1 MSASSSIGRTIFQG
15 FFIII
20 AVMLAFGANTFITE
34 QAQKKAELE
43 SLELVLRDL
52 GDSVD
57 ELQDFSAYSAGA
69 FDAALVAY
77 GELSGR
83 SPYDRDAVRTALL
96 RVDRNTLQLPM
107 AAYKDMLYSGDLT
120 VVRNRNLRDSIG
132 RFYENVE
139 HRLSVIENNNRV
151 HIDGHLI
158 PALFERGLILPHFA
172 GDTGQAETNMANG
185 AINSQ
190 LGAGFSHRRDPL
202 WNFPVDSRE
211 WRTLRS
217 TLLAAAQSYAVSENF
232 ANDMIVEA
240 QRLEDAIVIYLNER
254 SF

>member
-1 MSASSSIGRTIFQG
+1 MSASSSFGRTIFQG
-15 FFIII
+15 FVIIV

-34 QAQKKAELE
+34 EAQKRAELD

-57 ELQDFSAYSAGA
+57 ELQEFSGYSAGA

-77 GELSGR
+77 GELSGH
-83 SPYDRDAVRTALL
+83 SPYDKNAVRTALL
-96 RVDRNTLQLPM
+96 RINRNTLQLPM

-120 VVRNRNLRDSIG
+120 VIRDRHLRDSIG
-132 RFYENVE
+132 RFYEAVE
-139 HRLSVIENNNRV
+139 YRLSIIENNNRV
-151 HIDGHLI
+151 HIDGQLV

-172 GDTGQAETNMANG
+172 GDTGQDATNMANG
-185 AINSQ
+185 AINSK

-202 WNFPVDSRE
+202 WNFPIDSRE

-217 TLLAAAQSYAVSENF
+217 TLLAAAQSYAISENF
-232 ANDMIVEA
+232 ANDMILEA
-240 QRLEDAIVIYLNER
+240 QRLEDAIVIYLNDR
-254 SF
+254 

>member
-1 MSASSSIGRTIFQG
+1 MSAGSSFGRTIFQG
-15 FFIII
+15 FVIII

-34 QAQKKAELE
+34 QAQKKAELD

-52 GDSVD
+52 GDSVN
-57 ELQDFSAYSAGA
+57 ELKDFSHYSAGA

-83 SPYDRDAVRTALL
+83 APYDKNAVRTALL

-107 AAYKDMLYSGDLT
+107 AAYRDMVYTGDLN
-120 VVRNRNLRDSIG
+120 VIRDRYLRDSIG
-132 RFYENVE
+132 RFYETVE

-151 HIDGHLI
+151 HIDGQLI
-158 PALFERGLILPHFA
+158 PAMYERGLILPHFA
-172 GDTGQAETNMANG
+172 GDTGQNETNMANG

-190 LGAGFSHRRDPL
+190 LGPGFSHRRDPL

-232 ANDMIVEA
+232 ANEMIQEA

-254 SF
+254 

>member
-1 MSASSSIGRTIFQG
+1 MSASSSFGRTIFQG
-15 FFIII
+15 FVIIV

-34 QAQKKAELE
+34 EAQKRAELD

-57 ELQDFSAYSAGA
+57 ELQEFSGYSAGA

-83 SPYDRDAVRTALL
+83 SPYDKNAVRTALL
-96 RVDRNTLQLPM
+96 RINRNTLQLPM

-120 VVRNRNLRDSIG
+120 VIRDRHLRDSIG
-132 RFYENVE
+132 RFYEAVE
-139 HRLSVIENNNRV
+139 YRLSIIENNNRV
-151 HIDGHLI
+151 HIDGQLV

-172 GDTGQAETNMANG
+172 GDTGLDSTNMANG
-185 AINSQ
+185 AINNK

-202 WNFPVDSRE
+202 WNFPIDSRE

-217 TLLAAAQSYAVSENF
+217 TLLAAAQSYAISENF
-232 ANDMIVEA
+232 ANDMILEA
-240 QRLEDAIVIYLNER
+240 QRLEDAIVMYLNDR
-254 SF
+254 

>member
-1 MSASSSIGRTIFQG
+1 MSAGSSFGRTIFQG
-15 FFIII
+15 FVIII

-34 QAQKKAELE
+34 QAQKKAELD

-57 ELQDFSAYSAGA
+57 ELKDFSRYSAGA

-83 SPYDRDAVRTALL
+83 APYDKNAVRTALL

-107 AAYKDMLYSGDLT
+107 AAYKDMVYTGDLN
-120 VVRNRNLRDSIG
+120 VIRDRYLRDSIG
-132 RFYENVE
+132 RFYETVD
-139 HRLSVIENNNRV
+139 HRLSIIENNNRV
-151 HIDGHLI
+151 HIDGQLI
-158 PALFERGLILPHFA
+158 PALYERGLILPHFA
-172 GDTGQAETNMANG
+172 GDTGQDETNMANG

-190 LGAGFSHRRDPL
+190 LGVGFSHRRDPL

-232 ANDMIVEA
+232 ANEMIQEA

-254 SF
+254 

>member
-1 MSASSSIGRTIFQG
+1 MSASSSFGRTIFQG
-15 FFIII
+15 FVIII

-34 QAQKKAELE
+34 EAQKRAELD

-52 GDSVD
+52 GDTVD
-57 ELQDFSAYSAGA
+57 ELQKFSAYSAGA

-77 GELSGR
+77 GQLSGR
-83 SPYDRDAVRTALL
+83 APYDKNAVRTALL

-120 VVRNRNLRDSIG
+120 VVRDRYLRDSIG
-132 RFYENVE
+132 RFYEKVE
-139 HRLSVIENNNRV
+139 HRQSVIENNNRV
-151 HIDGHLI
+151 HIDGQLV
-158 PALFERGLILPHFA
+158 PAVYERGLILPHFA
-172 GDTGQAETNMANG
+172 GDTGHNDTNMANG

-190 LGAGFSHRRDPL
+190 LGAGFAHRNDPI

-232 ANDMIVEA
+232 ANEMIQEA
-240 QRLEDAIVIYLNER
+240 QRLEDAIVIYLNGG
-254 SF
+254 